1 MNLNLILAVAT
12 GGAIG
17 SVTRLLVG
25 FGVTKLAGPAFP
37 WGTLLINI
45 AGSFIIGALAE
56 AFALRWNL
64 TQAWQAFLTVGFCG
78 GFTTFSTFSLDA
90 YALFQRGETGL
101 AAAYVVASV
110 VLSIAALVAGLQLIR
125 AL

>member
-1 MNLNLILAVAT
+1 MNLSLILAVAA

-17 SVTRLLVG
+17 SVTRLAVG
-25 FGVTKLAGPAFP
+25 FGVTRLMGPAFP
-37 WGTLLINI
+37 WGTLLVNI
-45 AGSFIIGALAE
+45 AGSFIIGVLAE
-56 AFALRWNL
+56 LFALRWNL

-90 YALFQRGETGL
+90 YALFQRGETAL
-101 AAAYVVASV
+101 AAAYVVASA
-110 VLSIAALVAGLQLIR
+110 VLSIAALVGGLQLVR

>member
-1 MNLNLILAVAT
+1 MNWSLILAVAA

-17 SVTRLLVG
+17 SVTRLAVG
-25 FGVTKLAGPAFP
+25 FGVTRLMGPAFP
-37 WGTLLINI
+37 WGTLLVNI
-45 AGSFIIGALAE
+45 AGSFIIGVLAE
-56 AFALRWNL
+56 LFALRWNL

-90 YALFQRGETGL
+90 YALFQRGETAL
-101 AAAYVVASV
+101 AAAYVVASA
-110 VLSIAALVAGLQLIR
+110 VLSIAALVGGLQLVR